1 MNSINLFILLVVLV
15 IIYLI
20 SFSKQNFI
28 SSSKEHFEDIL
39 ATQKIGSY
47 VCSAILGC
55 SLLAGSVGFAM
66 SYSKK

>member
-55 SLLAGSVGFAM
+55 FLLLGSVGFAM
-66 SYSKK
+66 QYSKK